1 MMSETIT
8 IDDFKRIQIRV
19 ATIREA
25 ERIPKSDK
33 LYKLTIDL
41 GNETRTLVA
50 GIAETYSPEELIGRQ
65 IAVLVNL
72 QPAVI
77 RWVVSEGM
85 LLVADVDGKAV
96 LLSPD
101 REVPN
106 GSVVR

>member
-1 MMSETIT
+1 MSETIT

-77 RWVVSEGM
+77 RGVVSEGM
-85 LLVADVDGKAV
+85 LLAADVDGKAV

>member
-1 MMSETIT
+1 MSETIT

-50 GIAETYSPEELIGRQ
+50 GIAETYSPEELVGRQ

-77 RWVVSEGM
+77 RGVVSEGM
-85 LLVADVDGKAV
+85 LLAADVDGKAV

>member
-33 LYKLTIDL
+33 LYKLTVDL

-77 RWVVSEGM
+77 RGVVSEGM
-85 LLVADVDGKAV
+85 LLAADVDGKAV

>member
-77 RWVVSEGM
+77 RGVVSEGM
-85 LLVADVDGKAV
+85 LLAADVDGKAV

>member
-50 GIAETYSPEELIGRQ
+50 GIAETYSPEELVGRQ

-77 RWVVSEGM
+77 RGVVSEGM
-85 LLVADVDGKAV
+85 LLAADVDGKAV